1 MTSTERLDLC
11 EIDACLFDVFGTV
24 LNWHSTVTR
33 QVARLSRG
41 LLLEGSQDAVDFAE
55 EWRAGYYAHVKRVSQ
70 GGEGTSNADIMH
82 REILDDML
90 TSPRW
95 SHMAEVWGESDR
107 ENLTMIWHNL
117 DAYQDTIPGL
127 TELKRHVNILTL
139 SNGNFRLLLDLA
151 KNQGIP
157 WDGIFSSEMFGS
169 YKPNKKVYQSA
180 AYHLSL
186 PPHKIAMVAAHR
198 SDLLAAA
205 SVGFKTIY
213 VPRPAEDLREVR
225 EGMRSKKDGGEVDL
239 VVQDFQELAK
249 LMREARQS

>member
-117 DAYQDTIPGL
+117 DGTGL
-127 TELKRHVNILTL
+127 
-139 SNGNFRLLLDLA
+139 
-151 KNQGIP
+151 
-157 WDGIFSSEMFGS
+157 
-169 YKPNKKVYQSA
+169 
-180 AYHLSL
+180 
-186 PPHKIAMVAAHR
+186 
-198 SDLLAAA
+198 
-205 SVGFKTIY
+205 
-213 VPRPAEDLREVR
+213 
-225 EGMRSKKDGGEVDL
+225 
-239 VVQDFQELAK
+239 
-249 LMREARQS
+249 